1 MDRLKASRRKECCTS
16 ILSWVRPYLAI
27 GPKPDPTIWEAF
39 EEAGILSVVDLNDHL
54 DVRLEADRHGLMYTG
69 FKVPVPTTL
78 EDFLE
83 FFPTVHEQIEE
94 DRSAGRKV
102 YLHCTAGVYRTPTFA
117 MAHLIGSRKSVEQA
131 ESLVRQAY
139 KLTWT
144 GGDPRL
150 TSADVEILQ
159 QALRVWKGRA
169 LESGHQNR

>member
-1 MDRLKASRRKECCTS
+1 MKASRRKECCTS
-16 ILSWVRPYLAI
+16 NLSWVRPYLAI
-27 GPKPDPTIWEAF
+27 GPKPDPSIWDAF
-39 EEAGILSVVDLNDHL
+39 EEAGIQSVVDLNDHL
-54 DVRLEADRHGLMYTG
+54 DVRLEANRHGLMYTG

-94 DRSAGRKV
+94 ERNAGRKI

-117 MAHLIGSRKSVEQA
+117 MAHLIGKGESVEHA
-131 ESLVRQAY
+131 EVLVRQAH

-150 TSADVEILQ
+150 TRADVEILQ
-159 QALRVWKGRA
+159 EALRVWKGRA
-169 LESGHQNR
+169 YESGLQKR